1 MVCGRQTE
9 TTGGVNFTILS
20 NNCWGAHV
28 YRYFGVPYNSPT
40 VGLYIWPD
48 SYLKFLKNLDYYL
61 AQELRFI
68 NYKESPHKD
77 VLIERGETE
86 KPIGMLDDVEI
97 VFLHYKSPEEAKEK
111 WNRRAARMDK
121 EHLLVKCSMQNGM
134 TEEQVR
140 EFDHLEYKH
149 KMVFVPRP
157 MPEVKSAVW
166 YRKSGSAEQVKDDV
180 LYFNRYVNLAD
191 WINSCYKK

>member
-1 MVCGRQTE
+1 MVCCWQTE
-9 TTGGVNFTILS
+9 TTGGVNFIILS

-28 YRYFGVPYNSPT
+28 YRYFGVPYNTPT
-40 VGLYIWPD
+40 VGVYIWLD

-68 NYKESPHKD
+68 NYKESHHKD
-77 VLIERGETE
+77 LLIERGETE
-86 KPIGMLDDVEI
+86 KPIRMLDDVEI
-97 VFLHYKSPEEAKEK
+97 VFVHYKSPEEAKEK
-111 WNRRAARMDK
+111 WNRRTARMDK

-140 EFDHLEYKH
+140 EFDQLEYKH

-157 MPEVKSAVW
+157 MPEVKSAV
-166 YRKSGSAEQVKDDV
+166 
-180 LYFNRYVNLAD
+180 
-191 WINSCYKK
+191 